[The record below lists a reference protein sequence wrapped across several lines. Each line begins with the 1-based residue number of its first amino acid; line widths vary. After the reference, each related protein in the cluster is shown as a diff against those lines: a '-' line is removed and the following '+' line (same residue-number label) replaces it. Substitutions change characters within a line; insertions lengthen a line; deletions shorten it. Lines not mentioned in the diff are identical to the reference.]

1 VDLEFGPAEI
11 VTEKMGKSENETE
24 KNANLGDD
32 VDALFKLPLSEFTG
46 ARNELATKL
55 KKAGRADDANIVRTL
70 AKPPVSAWAVN
81 QLYWNHREEF
91 DRLLE
96 TGQRFREASATARIA
111 DIRVWLDARSEALT
125 RLSDLAAEVLRD
137 GGHNPSPDTIHR
149 ITTTLEAL
157 SSTASE
163 ATTPGRL
170 TQDVD
175 PPTFASFASLIPSGF
190 TAPSKSEPAKISS
203 SQTPS
208 SAPAKSGKSAA
219 DQQKIQTEET
229 RRGKIAA
236 AKASL
241 QEAKKSLAEAR
252 AQTQQLETVQ
262 KKAQAE
268 AKAADAEAK
277 QAERQLRQAEDRFK
291 KTSAVAQDAQDRA
304 ARSVA
309 ETREASR
316 AVEEAK
322 QAIEKSTKEL
332 ELLLK
337 QA

>member
-1 VDLEFGPAEI
+1 
-11 VTEKMGKSENETE
+11 MGKADSQNDT
-24 KNANLGDD
+24 KGTLGDD
-32 VDALFKLPLSEFTG
+32 VDALFKLSLAEFTG

-55 KKAGRADDANIVRTL
+55 KKAGQANDANIVKTL

-81 QLYWNHREEF
+81 QLYWNHREAF

-96 TGQRFREASATARIA
+96 TGQQFRKAQASGRIA
-111 DIRVWLDARSEALT
+111 DIRALLDARSEALT
-125 RLSDLAAEVLRD
+125 TLSDLAAEVLRD

-163 ATTPGRL
+163 GTTLGRL

-175 PPTFASFASLIPSGF
+175 PPSFASFASLIPSGF
-190 TAPSKSEPAKISS
+190 TAASKSEPAKV
-203 SQTPS
+203 
-208 SAPAKSGKSAA
+208 SAPQKTGASSKSGKASAV
-219 DQQKIQTEET
+219 DEQKVQAEET
-229 RRGKIAA
+229 RRAKIAA

-252 AQTQQLETVQ
+252 AQTQRLEATQ
-262 KKAQAE
+262 KKAQWE
-268 AKAADAEAK
+268 AKQADAEA
-277 QAERQLRQAEDRFK
+277 QIAERLLRQAEERFK
-291 KTSAVAQDAQDRA
+291 KASAASQEAQDRA
-304 ARSVA
+304 TRSAA

-322 QAIEKSTKEL
+322 HAIDKSTKEL
-332 ELLLK
+332 ELLMK
-337 QA
+337 QS